1 MSEIVVT
8 TRTADRHVI
17 PAQSGVSV
25 MRLIKDAGI
34 DELNAACGG
43 FCSCATCHIY
53 VDPEFSNS
61 VPPIGSDENDLLEGA
76 THRTEFSRLACQIVY
91 LPSMNGLRVVI
102 APEG

>member
-8 TRTADRHVI
+8 TRTAEQHVV
-17 PAQSGVSV
+17 PGESGVSV

-53 VDPEFSNS
+53 VDPDFTN
-61 VPPIGSDENDLLEGA
+61 VIPPISSDESDLLEGA
-76 THRTEFSRLACQIVY
+76 AHRTEFSRLACQIVFQ
-91 LPSMNGLRVVI
+91 PSMGGLRVVI